1 MEHIRD
7 AVLVDQSPIGK
18 TPRSNPV
25 TYVKGFDGI
34 RSAFAATR
42 DAKVR
47 GYTRSTFSFNLD
59 EGRCEVCKGEGALKI
74 EMHFMADIYVP
85 CDECLGRRY
94 KRSVLEVKY
103 KGKSI
108 ADVLELTVDEAIDLF
123 QGESAVLPSLY
134 LLREVGLAYI
144 RLGQPANT
152 LSGGEA
158 QRLKIAREIGRGD
171 ATRMLYI
178 MDEPTTGL
186 HLHDV
191 ANLVS
196 ILRKLVRSGNTVVV
210 IEHNLEVIKCADH
223 IIDLGPEGGE
233 EGGEIVCEGPP
244 EVVARSRKSYTGRL
258 LKTLLQKAKMT

>member
-1 MEHIRD
+1 
-7 AVLVDQSPIGK
+7 
-18 TPRSNPV
+18 
-25 TYVKGFDGI
+25 VKGFDGI
-34 RSAFAATR
+34 RAAFAGTR

-94 KRSVLEVKY
+94 KRSVLEVNY
-103 KGKSI
+103 RGRNI
-108 ADVLELTVDEAIDLF
+108 AEVLDLTVDEAIDLF
-123 QGESAVLPSLY
+123 QGEAGVLPALY
-134 LLREVGLAYI
+134 LLKEVGLGYI

-158 QRLKIAREIGRGD
+158 QRLKIAREISRGD
-171 ATRMLYI
+171 GTRMLYI

-186 HLHDV
+186 HLHDI
-191 ANLVS
+191 ANLVT
-196 ILRKLVRSGNTVVV
+196 ILRKLVQSGNTVVV

-233 EGGEIVCEGPP
+233 KGGYIVCEGNP
-244 EVVARSRKSYTGRL
+244 EEIARCRRSHTGKL
-258 LKTLLQKAKMT
+258 LRRAFAKAK